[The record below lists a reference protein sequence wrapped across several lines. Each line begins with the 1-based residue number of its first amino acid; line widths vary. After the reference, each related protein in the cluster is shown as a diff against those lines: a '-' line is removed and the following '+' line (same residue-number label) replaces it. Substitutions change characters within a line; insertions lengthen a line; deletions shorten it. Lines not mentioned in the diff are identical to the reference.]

1 MLNEIYYW
9 SDGES
14 DKELM
19 WDDLCSPISTIK
31 GNGKRGLFMS
41 LKQECVDIIKLIT
54 EPLRK
59 EEYDFYDLE
68 VDSVRDI
75 CEKTGEDITYSFC
88 DGCDNCVDNCP
99 YKKRVQVDV
108 SFWDGADCQ
117 RNYVFGS
124 KPTLSK
130 GICNIKNRKQLMSEM
145 TNLKRELE
153 EYKDWC
159 AKFGESYYEYL
170 EYAKKFAEEVKEK
183 YFIIFGLIQTDILPI
198 VFHTDYNYRNGE
210 IDYKTQGNLQVIEKQ
225 NVINVFCCMENTD
238 ETRRTI
244 RHEILHYMLYII
256 GMKYKDDT
264 AIFHH
269 LCEEFDAHA
278 YKDLTE
284 EEQNLYDQLTNA
296 LSMMKEIFLEKGI
309 PEESYTSNYISML
322 VAIGFSEENSLYEE
336 LYKNGA
342 ELLNLFEL
350 RNEYG
355 Q

>member
-1 MLNEIYYW
+1 
-9 SDGES
+9 
-14 DKELM
+14 M

-31 GNGKRGLFMS
+31 ENGKRGLFMS

-68 VDSVRDI
+68 VDSIRDI

-88 DGCDNCVDNCP
+88 DGCDNFGDNCP

-117 RNYVFGS
+117 RNYVFGN
-124 KPTLSK
+124 KPILSK

-145 TNLKRELE
+145 ANLKKELE

-159 AKFGESYYEYL
+159 AGFGESYYEYL

-183 YFIIFGLIQTDILPI
+183 YIILFGWVQTDILPI
-198 VFHTDYNYRNGE
+198 IFHTDYNYRNGT
-210 IDYKTQGNLQVIEKQ
+210 IDYRTQGNLQIVEKQ
-225 NVINVFCCMENTD
+225 NVINVFCCMESAD

-244 RHEILHYMLYII
+244 RHEILHYMLYIS

-269 LCEEFDAHA
+269 LCKEFDANA

-284 EEQNLYDQLTNA
+284 DEQNLYDQITNA
-296 LSMMKEIFLEKGI
+296 LSMMEKIFLEKNI
-309 PEESYTSNYISML
+309 PEENYTSNYISML

-336 LYKNGA
+336 LYKNGT

-350 RNEYG
+350 KKKRCGE
-355 Q
+355 